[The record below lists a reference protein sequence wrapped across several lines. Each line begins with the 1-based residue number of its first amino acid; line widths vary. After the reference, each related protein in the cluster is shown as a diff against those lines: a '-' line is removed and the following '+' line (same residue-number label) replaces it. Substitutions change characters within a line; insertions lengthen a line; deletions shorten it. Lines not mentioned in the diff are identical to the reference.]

1 MLYLLY
7 YIKVNMAK
15 HSLATNLPRRVAASL
30 EIMGEQIRLARKRR
44 GISIATIAERAQCSE
59 LTVIRAERGVPT
71 VSIGAYARILYGLGL
86 DEDLLLIAKDDPAGN
101 TLINARLL
109 RKNQKEDSDYDIFD

>member
-1 MLYLLY
+1 MLY

-15 HSLATNLPRRVAASL
+15 HSLATNLPRRVAANL

-101 TLINARLL
+101 SLINARLL
-109 RKNQKEDSDYDIFD
+109 RKNQKDDMEYDVFD